1 MAVTAKV
8 YGKAIL
14 NAFGG
19 ETAVEA
25 SAVDLLSDAIKISL
39 HSATYVPNQDTHE
52 FFSDVTNEVV
62 GTGYTAG
69 GITLANKTLTYDAAT
84 NTMKFDADDVA
95 WATST
100 ITARYAVIRKD
111 TGTPTTSPL
120 LVYID
125 FGVDQ
130 VSDAGSFTITFAAE
144 GIFTAV
150 AA

>member
-8 YGKAIL
+8 FGKAII

-19 ETAVEA
+19 ETAAEA
-25 SAVDLLSDAIKISL
+25 SSVDLLSDTIKVSL
-39 HSATYVPNQDTHE
+39 HASTYAPNQDTHE
-52 FFSDVTNEVV
+52 FYSDVTNEVA

-84 NTMKFDADDVA
+84 NTMKFDADDVS

-111 TGTPTTSPL
+111 TGTATTSPV

-125 FGVDQ
+125 FGVDE
-130 VSDAGSFTITFAAE
+130 VSDAGAFTVTFAAA
-144 GIFTAV
+144 GIFTV
-150 AA
+150 AAA